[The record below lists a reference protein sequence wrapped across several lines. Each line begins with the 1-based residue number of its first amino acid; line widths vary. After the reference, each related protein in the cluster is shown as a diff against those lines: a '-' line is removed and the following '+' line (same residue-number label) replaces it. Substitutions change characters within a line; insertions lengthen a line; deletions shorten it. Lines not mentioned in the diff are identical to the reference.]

1 LYIVL
6 FPTQNKN
13 KQQKRND
20 FFVVSFESISK
31 IYLDC
36 FFFHDYF
43 HENLNKN
50 NFDRWSFAIYLSIN
64 QPTLRPLSLPLSL
77 ILLRLKYDPIDEE
90 KKREKQKITDRKRSL
105 KCLRVCSYLFFF
117 SSNQFL
123 W

>member
-1 LYIVL
+1 M
-6 FPTQNKN
+6 
-13 KQQKRND
+13 
-20 FFVVSFESISK
+20 VVC
-31 IYLDC
+31 YLP
-36 FFFHDYF
+36 
-43 HENLNKN
+43 
-50 NFDRWSFAIYLSIN
+50 IN
-64 QPTLRPLSLPLSL
+64 QSTNSPSLSLPLSL